1 MPAVAG
7 SAGAA
12 EGATEGAGR
21 VYEQPCATGMRE
33 LFVRTLKKGG
43 VSPTDIDYFGESA
56 VANGQGYHSLVLELY
71 LFLFIFI

>member
-21 VYEQPCATGMRE
+21 VYEQPCAMGMRE
-33 LFVRTLKKGG
+33 LFVRTLRKGG

-56 VANGQGYHSLVLELY
+56 AADEQRYCSLLY
-71 LFLFIFI
+71 VYNLHVCCF